1 MDSKKDYYFIEGT
14 ANKDWV
20 GFKSYLETLNNAI
33 DDNAKFIGL
42 ISDYGTG
49 KSTLINMLKNDQEQ
63 KSNKLITINL
73 WNCGISNLKEIDIHR
88 IFLHQLIDKLDINNK
103 DYYKKKIHK
112 DYSIFDIKFENK
124 RYIYAICL
132 FIFYILCIFEALG
145 FITLFIEELKLI
157 GYFLIASLTILCII
171 FYKPVLSYKKSDTS
185 RNIDENDTKDLYL
198 EIIKKHFQQVK
209 DNNQTLII
217 CLEELDRY
225 DDVNTILEYLKEFY
239 KFYKETNA
247 NQKIVFIVSIKSAS
261 ELSKNFNEKLESE
274 NNEEN
279 NEIKVKNIKNVY
291 EKIFDFILN
300 LNSIHIQDYD
310 SIILELIEEKKDN
323 MPIGIKIPSKNNLKN
338 WKYLYAGN
346 NIKIRDIKHRYN
358 FAISLYLSVQESGIN
373 ADFNK
378 CLFISYLEDEYNDL
392 YEQLTSDNN
401 LLNSILINYSNK
413 KREFKDLKIDN
424 EEYESVL
431 LEGLDSKFVSV
442 DYNYYFFKFP
452 KNKKSYNM
460 FEYTLYNAI
469 FFDEDDS
476 NLNIVLKKLDE
487 KQILELIDKRTNDTF
502 LPKIIFKYPKLIK
515 ISHDYRT
522 TPFNNTLIKQYDITN
537 NFNQF
542 TEFVSNAKKL
552 PKKYYVALLEEY
564 FENQLKSI
572 KELSVE
578 EIFNIR
584 KKIVHILK
592 DNSVIVKDLFFENN
606 NLISDEEI
614 KDINDFNNIFILTN
628 FKNIDDNCINSYV
641 NIINNSNKTNLLK
654 FLKEISN
661 NDKVTNES
669 YKKLFYSINFNNYKF
684 TEKDY
689 KEILKYSEI
698 KLQLSIPKNY
708 RDYLNKLSH
717 YSEYYDNYYLGILD
731 SNNENEVT
739 DYKNILNRFN
749 KIFNS
754 SMKFLSTYSHNH
766 TVFAFNKDI
775 REEFYKSKYYSY
787 YVIST
792 RLYEKNFEIEDD
804 KFGVLSDEYIH
815 EYEYRTNWNCKVGN
829 EMKKFLYKNVNMSKL
844 NPQRLA
850 IFNDMLQTKNL
861 IEAVL
866 NTNDHKFINKYLYN
880 IRNIK
885 PSEIRNVFE
894 SIGYY
899 NRHIRSLN
907 PRTKDN
913 LKHLTKNKKYI
924 ELLDARR
931 KEEINKK
938 VAVDS

>member
-1 MDSKKDYYFIEGT
+1 MDSKKDYYFVEGT
-14 ANKDWV
+14 ATKDWV
-20 GFKSYLETLNNAI
+20 GFDSYLETLNNAI

-49 KSTLINMLKNDQEQ
+49 KSSLINMLKNNQEL

-73 WNCGISNLKEIDIHR
+73 WNCGISNLKEVDIHR
-88 IFLHQLIDKLDINNK
+88 VFLHQLIDKLEINNK

-112 DYSIFDIKFENK
+112 DYSVFDIKFESK
-124 RYIYAICL
+124 RYVYAICL

-145 FITLFIEELKLI
+145 FITLFIEELKLL

-209 DNNQTLII
+209 GNNQTLII

-239 KFYKETNA
+239 KFYKEINV
-247 NQKIVFIVSIKSAS
+247 NQKIVFIVSIKSVS
-261 ELSKNFNEKLESE
+261 KLSKNSTEK
-274 NNEEN
+274 EEN
-279 NEIKVKNIKNVY
+279 ESSEVKVKNIKNVY

-300 LNSIHIQDYD
+300 LNSIYIQDYD

-323 MPIGIKIPSKNNLKN
+323 LPVGIKTPSRNNLKN
-338 WKYLYAGN
+338 WKYLYLGN

-358 FAISLYLSVQESGIN
+358 FAISLYLSVQESGIK

-392 YEQLTSDNN
+392 YELLTSDNN

-413 KREFKDLKIDN
+413 KREFKDLIGNK
-424 EEYESVL
+424 EHETVL
-431 LEGLDSKFVSV
+431 LEGLDSKFISV

-460 FEYTLYNAI
+460 FEYALYNAV
-469 FFDEDDS
+469 FFDEDNS
-476 NLNIVLKKLDE
+476 NLSIALKKLDE
-487 KQILELIDKRTNDTF
+487 KQILELIDKRTNEIF
-502 LPKIIFKYPKLIK
+502 LPKVIFKYPKLIK
-515 ISHDYRT
+515 IAHDYRLI
-522 TPFNNTLIKQYDITN
+522 PFNNTLIKQYDIIN
-537 NFNQF
+537 NFSQF
-542 TEFVSNAKKL
+542 TEFTLNAKKL

-564 FENQLKSI
+564 FANQLKNI
-572 KELSVE
+572 KELSTE

-584 KKIVHILK
+584 KKIVNLLK
-592 DNSVIVKDLFFENN
+592 DDSVIIKDLFFDDN

-614 KDINDFNNIFILTN
+614 KDINNFNNIFTLTN
-628 FKNIDDNCINSYV
+628 FKSFDDNCINSYV
-641 NIINNSNKTNLLK
+641 NIINSSNKTNLLK

-661 NDKVTNES
+661 NDRVTNES

-698 KLQLSIPKNY
+698 KLQLSIPENY
-708 RDYLNKLSH
+708 KDYINKIDH

-731 SNNENEVT
+731 SSNQNDVIN
-739 DYKNILNRFN
+739 YKNILNKFN
-749 KIFNS
+749 KVFKS
-754 SMKFLSTYSHNH
+754 SIEFLSTYSHSH
-766 TVFAFNKDI
+766 VVFAFNRDI
-775 REEFYKSKYYSY
+775 RDEFYKNKYYLY

-792 RLYEKNFEIEDD
+792 RLSEKTFEIEED
-804 KFGVLSDEYIH
+804 KFDVLSDAYLH
-815 EYEYRTNWNCKVGN
+815 EYEHGTNWNCTVGY

-844 NPQRLA
+844 NPQKLI
-850 IFNDMLQTKNL
+850 IFNDMLQTKNI

-866 NTNDHKFINKYLYN
+866 NTDDHKFINKYLLN
-880 IRNIK
+880 ISNIK
-885 PSEIRNVFE
+885 SSEMYDVFE
-894 SIGYY
+894 LIGNY
-899 NRHIRSLN
+899 NRHVRSLN
-907 PRTKDN
+907 PRVKEH
-913 LKHLTKNKKYI
+913 LKNLTKNKKYI
-924 ELLDARR
+924 QLLDARR
-931 KEEINKK
+931 RENVKESTNKK
-938 VAVDS
+938 DTVAS